1 MKRLLGGL
9 LITAAILTTGCLG
22 NTEEEILGGWN
33 YDNQGNPAQHN
44 VQWIFDEGGNIY
56 ITNFTTGIADTG
68 KYELYMDGTHK
79 VVKIKNTTVQD
90 ASTGLNG
97 EWYIVR
103 SDFNIMVLGLKEFG
117 FQQRDL
123 VKQ

>member
-22 NTEEEILGGWN
+22 NTEEEILGAWK

-44 VQWIFDEGGNIY
+44 MQWTFDEGGNVFM
-56 ITNFTTGIADTG
+56 TNFSTGAQDTG

-79 VVKIKNTTVQD
+79 VVKIKNTDITD
-90 ASTGLNG
+90 ATMGMNG
-97 EWYIVR
+97 EWHIVR
-103 SDFNIMVLGLKEFG
+103 SDFSILVLGIKEFG

-123 VKQ
+123 VRP